1 VNFVA
6 DGLYVEHGSFVGGW
20 FFLALGFLLFSSL
33 PIKGLGW

>member
-1 VNFVA
+1 MWNMAVLLVA
-6 DGLYVEHGSFVGGW
+6 G